1 MGLSI
6 AISGGIVT
14 FSIVYAMMS
23 FTTVVDD
30 STKIRTSQSVMSD
43 NLLSRL
49 QTNIG
54 ISNLQDQSGI
64 NPATFQISNTG
75 NTILWNY
82 DKFDLI
88 VTYQENGTLVQQ
100 LLGIH
105 PIVTETLNYAKSC
118 TGLGSDKWCISQIQ
132 NDNIHPGLI
141 DPSEIASIEAEPAHI
156 TKSGG
161 TFTVEFGTDNGITA
175 SNSVITS

>member
-30 STKIRTSQSVMSD
+30 STKISTSQSIMSD
-43 NLLSRL
+43 NLFSRL

-54 ISNLQDQSGI
+54 ISNLQDQSGSST
-64 NPATFQISNTG
+64 ATFQITNTG

-82 DKFDLI
+82 DKFDVI
-88 VTYQENGTLVQQ
+88 ITYQENGTLAQQ

-105 PIVTETLNYAKSC
+105 PIVTETLNYANSC
-118 TGLGSDKWCISQIQ
+118 SGLGPDEWCVSQIQ

-141 DPSEIASIEAEPAHI
+141 DPDEVASIEVQPSAT

-161 TFTVEFGTDNGITA
+161 TFAVEFGTDNGVTT
-175 SNSVITS
+175 SNSVIIS